1 MSSLCPLGLHRERSW
16 HQLLLAGLAAV
27 VLLAATGCAS
37 DDDSSTPPAATTA
50 ASQPA
55 APPDADRLSA
65 DDAQTLTTIRRT
77 VERYCVGHKASAGE
91 LTGAIATLESL
102 YEIDPGARLADGRT
116 VKQSA
121 TALEQRLRACG
132 ARAAAKRLAKLT
144 A

>member
-1 MSSLCPLGLHRERSW
+1 MLRSKSSRLSR
-16 HQLLLAGLAAV
+16 LLLVGLAAV

-37 DDDSSTPPAATTA
+37 DDDSSAPPAATTA

-55 APPDADRLSA
+55 APTSADRLSA

-77 VERYCVGHKASAGE
+77 VARYCARHKASAGE

-102 YEIDPGARLADGRT
+102 YEIDPEASQADGTT
-116 VKQSA
+116 VAQSA
-121 TALEQRLRACG
+121 TALEQTLRACG
-132 ARAAAKRLAKLT
+132 ARTAAKRLAKLT

>member
-1 MSSLCPLGLHRERSW
+1 MTRSKSSRLSH
-16 HQLLLAGLAAV
+16 LLLAGLAAV

>member
-1 MSSLCPLGLHRERSW
+1 MSSLCPLGPHRERSW
-16 HQLLLAGLAAV
+16 HHLLLAGLAAV

-91 LTGAIATLESL
+91 VTGAIATLESL

>member
-1 MSSLCPLGLHRERSW
+1 MTRSKSSRLSH
-16 HQLLLAGLAAV
+16 LLLAGLAAV
-27 VLLAATGCAS
+27 VLLAAAGCAS